1 MATTDYKKIAEKI
14 KSKGFAVEKCDMNDE
29 IPDEWVV
36 FSVWFYLQQNFYVD
50 LDWNTGKYYFYID
63 SGKEAIKKYEPKN
76 KALDSYSAEDFLTDH
91 LLKHYDLLKEIADK
105 VHSSGL
111 YMTEDI
117 SVMDLFDDEDLRAI
131 LYWIVDENGDDTVY
145 CACNRDIPLMMFSPY
160 AHREKLLDEARRRG
174 FEIIKGKP
182 DWAKD
187 DDPWEE
193 EELESKIVGFKEIDF
208 LF

>member
-1 MATTDYKKIAEKI
+1 MATTDYKKIAEEI

-50 LDWNTGKYYFYID
+50 LDWKTGKYYFYID
-63 SGKEAIKKYEPKN
+63 SG
-76 KALDSYSAEDFLTDH
+76 YSAEDFLADH

-117 SVMDLFDDEDLRAI
+117 SVMDLFDNEDLRAI